1 MAKKL
6 IRLYEQDTTDFSNNG
21 LKILNPTSAKIT
33 RNLIEYTYQLE
44 LTHLLD
50 EKGMMLTEERI
61 LGYNG
66 QYFRISSIRRNL
78 KEVSIIAK
86 HIFFDLNK
94 NFIEDIN
101 IKNKT
106 GSMALAHILGGTSYP
121 HSFSATSDIDTVASS
136 RLVRKNVV
144 SALIGDTD
152 NSFINR
158 WGGEL
163 DIDGF
168 TFKLNEQ
175 IGKDDGYT
183 IQYGKNL
190 TGLDLQ
196 LNMLE
201 VVTRIRPVGFD
212 GIEIDGLYVDSPYID
227 NYALPIIKEIKYEN
241 VKWKGSPNYE
251 EREDDDSYIYD
262 NLAEAQAKLIEL
274 ATNEFVVNEIDLP
287 KTTINIEFIEL
298 SKTEEYKHLKFL
310 QNINIGDTVHIYHK
324 PLDINLKSRCI
335 EYVYDC
341 ILNKYETIT
350 LGSYTKNFF
359 TKTQNTNTTLDS
371 GNLDVKFSGMVND
384 ILQQT
389 QKHLNDTIT
398 SAMGGYVYKTNNA
411 LYIMDTDDISTAQKL
426 WVFNKNGLAFS
437 SNGVNG
443 PYTTGITMDGYIVGS
458 MISANSITGEQ
469 IQANSIKT
477 ANLELSVQKKIQD
490 ATNEETVKALIK
502 ADLDGF
508 ESTLSKEFVTVEN
521 ATTQIQQ
528 ATEVAVKEATQSI
541 IDNAVSESMGAV
553 DGQLNDKLNQY
564 TSGTLL
570 PAINEKAEEVLQ
582 NAEDYVVTQLESY
595 ATKQEL
601 SSSISQTREQIELS
615 VSEKYTT
622 KTESATI
629 ITEAIDGI
637 TVGAINRALGTGENK
652 SFKFNGGANETWL
665 PYKFSNDISDKEAY
679 VSFNYTLTGT
689 AQNGSQIEFA
699 PSYLK
704 KANNQTVYRP
714 KHIFFTSNR
723 LQDVNITDTVSFT
736 TKDFQDI
743 SPSSTSYIR
752 FVGNGFTGTL
762 SISEVQIKPGN
773 SKTSWS
779 PAPEDVNNDIVNA
792 KNEAI
797 ISANNTLI
805 STIANHYTKSETD
818 SKISIAKDEINLG
831 VSTKYETKANV
842 ETKVTSTLNSA
853 KSYSDTKKTEAINA
867 AATDATNKVNSAKNE
882 LNTAI
887 NKKANSV
894 DVYTKTEVYTKAQT
908 DSAIKVA
915 KDEINLGVSSTYETK
930 TNVETKINGVTIGGT
945 NLLLN
950 SHFDYDRN
958 WWKGTGVTRVREGFD
973 GGYCMKTV
981 GAFKETRNFNQV
993 ISITKLEKG
1002 QQYTATVWIKTQN
1015 VVRGTT
1021 NPHLYLYAS
1030 YSLNNKW
1037 VTECALSKAIPNG
1050 TTAWTKYVLTFTIPT
1065 VDFDVMSVEGYAR
1078 DFTGTIWW
1086 DGIKLEKG
1094 NKASDW
1100 SPSPLDISTDITNAK
1115 TDAINT
1121 ASTDATNKANNAK
1134 NEAINSA
1141 NNALTTTIANY
1152 YTKAQTDSQ
1161 IKVAK
1166 DAINLGV
1173 SQTYETKTNVETKI
1187 EAIQV
1192 GGTNLV
1198 KQSKL
1203 LTDVTSLGGWHT
1215 TETGNE
1221 GFKKLEIVTTDTS
1234 WQECSVPLYTE
1245 INTITK
1251 AVTISFEYQETTSE
1265 LLLFSLGAYNGGTR
1279 LAETTNVTVSSGFKV
1294 ISTNN
1299 GWKTVYCTFDP
1310 TSINGRREA
1319 NQYRIQFKKVSGKT
1333 GTINVRKLKLEVGT
1347 KATTWSPAPE
1357 DTISDI
1363 NDAKTTAINTAA
1375 TDATNKA
1382 NNAKNEA
1389 INSANA
1395 TLTSTIA
1402 NYYTKSQT
1410 DSQIKVAKD
1419 AITQSVSS
1427 TYETKTNV
1435 TNKINGV
1442 NSSISSLQTRM
1453 NTAESKI
1460 TDTAI
1465 TNTVKQNFYTKTETD
1480 GKVTTVQNSMN
1491 SSITQLS
1498 NQIATKVDVNGVLST
1513 IQQNP
1518 NSIQI
1523 GFNKISNALTIDSTG
1538 MIAKAQNGNKYFQL
1552 GYNGMTM
1559 YNPANGT
1566 HQWGKV
1572 AAINN
1577 KFTVASNGNSSGLS
1591 LGHHVN
1597 ENYVEDILCDSN
1609 GVVTVQRQMNHGGIY
1624 NNTYGQINIRQS
1636 GQGGWEITGRSD
1648 SQSIK
1653 PGGAN
1658 QGAVGSNTQYI
1669 NQSWIANRYNPSSLE
1684 IKHLSHY
1691 VDDLECLKLVSEVQP
1706 ARYFYK
1712 EYDEDGNDITT
1723 FTTKTS
1729 QLGLIYEDVRE
1740 CSGRDLLTNE
1750 DDKAINSYGMV
1761 SVLWGAVRNLNER
1774 LNKLEYENSLLNDEL
1789 QNYKQKEGND

>member
-78 KEVSIIAK
+78 KEVSVIAK

-101 IKNKT
+101 IKDKT
-106 GSMALAHILGGTSYP
+106 GSMALSHILGGTSYP

-183 IQYGKNL
+183 IRYGKNL

-359 TKTQNTNTTLDS
+359 TKTQNTNNTLDN
-371 GNLDVKFSGMVND
+371 GELDVKFSGMVND

-398 SAMGGYVYKTNNA
+398 QAMGGYVYKTNNA
-411 LYIMDTDDISTAQKL
+411 LYIMDTDDISTAQKI
-426 WVFNKNGLAFS
+426 WTWNKNGLAFS
-437 SNGVNG
+437 STGVDG

-458 MISANSITGEQ
+458 MISANSIVGEQ
-469 IQANSIKT
+469 IQANSIKA
-477 ANLELSVQKKIQD
+477 ANLEVDVQKKITS
-490 ATNEETVKALIK
+490 ATDEETVKTLIK

-508 ESTLSKEFVTVEN
+508 QVN
-521 ATTQIQQ
+521 
-528 ATEVAVKEATQSI
+528 
-541 IDNAVSESMGAV
+541 VS
-553 DGQLNDKLNQY
+553 
-564 TSGTLL
+564 
-570 PAINEKAEEVLQ
+570 
-582 NAEDYVVTQLESY
+582 
-595 ATKQEL
+595 
-601 SSSISQTREQIELS
+601 
-615 VSEKYTT
+615 
-622 KTESATI
+622 
-629 ITEAIDGI
+629 
-637 TVGAINRALGTGENK
+637 
-652 SFKFNGGANETWL
+652 
-665 PYKFSNDISDKEAY
+665 
-679 VSFNYTLTGT
+679 
-689 AQNGSQIEFA
+689 
-699 PSYLK
+699 
-704 KANNQTVYRP
+704 
-714 KHIFFTSNR
+714 
-723 LQDVNITDTVSFT
+723 
-736 TKDFQDI
+736 
-743 SPSSTSYIR
+743 
-752 FVGNGFTGTL
+752 
-762 SISEVQIKPGN
+762 
-773 SKTSWS
+773 
-779 PAPEDVNNDIVNA
+779 
-792 KNEAI
+792 
-797 ISANNTLI
+797 NT
-805 STIANHYTKSETD
+805 
-818 SKISIAKDEINLG
+818 
-831 VSTKYETKANV
+831 YETKADSMSKIEGVNG
-842 ETKVTSTLNSA
+842 SISA
-853 KSYSDTKKTEAINA
+853 L
-867 AATDATNKVNSAKNE
+867 V
-882 LNTAI
+882 
-887 NKKANSV
+887 
-894 DVYTKTEVYTKAQT
+894 
-908 DSAIKVA
+908 
-915 KDEINLGVSSTYETK
+915 GRVSST
-930 TNVETKINGVTIGGT
+930 
-945 NLLLN
+945 
-950 SHFDYDRN
+950 
-958 WWKGTGVTRVREGFD
+958 
-973 GGYCMKTV
+973 
-981 GAFKETRNFNQV
+981 
-993 ISITKLEKG
+993 
-1002 QQYTATVWIKTQN
+1002 
-1015 VVRGTT
+1015 
-1021 NPHLYLYAS
+1021 
-1030 YSLNNKW
+1030 
-1037 VTECALSKAIPNG
+1037 
-1050 TTAWTKYVLTFTIPT
+1050 
-1065 VDFDVMSVEGYAR
+1065 
-1078 DFTGTIWW
+1078 
-1086 DGIKLEKG
+1086 
-1094 NKASDW
+1094 
-1100 SPSPLDISTDITNAK
+1100 
-1115 TDAINT
+1115 
-1121 ASTDATNKANNAK
+1121 
-1134 NEAINSA
+1134 
-1141 NNALTTTIANY
+1141 
-1152 YTKAQTDSQ
+1152 
-1161 IKVAK
+1161 
-1166 DAINLGV
+1166 
-1173 SQTYETKTNVETKI
+1173 
-1187 EAIQV
+1187 
-1192 GGTNLV
+1192 
-1198 KQSKL
+1198 
-1203 LTDVTSLGGWHT
+1203 
-1215 TETGNE
+1215 
-1221 GFKKLEIVTTDTS
+1221 
-1234 WQECSVPLYTE
+1234 
-1245 INTITK
+1245 
-1251 AVTISFEYQETTSE
+1251 
-1265 LLLFSLGAYNGGTR
+1265 
-1279 LAETTNVTVSSGFKV
+1279 
-1294 ISTNN
+1294 
-1299 GWKTVYCTFDP
+1299 
-1310 TSINGRREA
+1310 
-1319 NQYRIQFKKVSGKT
+1319 
-1333 GTINVRKLKLEVGT
+1333 
-1347 KATTWSPAPE
+1347 
-1357 DTISDI
+1357 
-1363 NDAKTTAINTAA
+1363 
-1375 TDATNKA
+1375 
-1382 NNAKNEA
+1382 
-1389 INSANA
+1389 
-1395 TLTSTIA
+1395 
-1402 NYYTKSQT
+1402 
-1410 DSQIKVAKD
+1410 
-1419 AITQSVSS
+1419 
-1427 TYETKTNV
+1427 
-1435 TNKINGV
+1435 
-1442 NSSISSLQTRM
+1442 
-1453 NTAESKI
+1453 ESKI
-1460 TDTAI
+1460 TDEAI

-1480 GKVTTVQNSMN
+1480 GKVTIVQNSMN

-1498 NQIATKVDVNGVLST
+1498 NQIATKVDVNGVKST
-1513 IQQNP
+1513 IEQNP
-1518 NSIQI
+1518 SSVQI
-1523 GFNKISNALTIDSTG
+1523 GFNKISDALTVSADG
-1538 MIAKAQNGNKYFQL
+1538 LVAKTQSGNKYFQL

-1609 GVVTVQRQMNHGGIY
+1609 GVVSVQRQINHNGVFY
-1624 NNTYGQINIRQS
+1624 NNYGQMFVRQS
-1636 GQGGWEITGRSD
+1636 DQGGWEITGRSD

-1653 PGGAN
+1653 PSGAN
-1658 QGAVGSNTQYI
+1658 QGAIGSNTQYI

-1774 LNKLEYENSLLNDEL
+1774 LNKLEYENALLNDEL

>member
-1 MAKKL
+1 
-6 IRLYEQDTTDFSNNG
+6 
-21 LKILNPTSAKIT
+21 
-33 RNLIEYTYQLE
+33 
-44 LTHLLD
+44 
-50 EKGMMLTEERI
+50 
-61 LGYNG
+61 
-66 QYFRISSIRRNL
+66 
-78 KEVSIIAK
+78 
-86 HIFFDLNK
+86 
-94 NFIEDIN
+94 
-101 IKNKT
+101 
-106 GSMALAHILGGTSYP
+106 
-121 HSFSATSDIDTVASS
+121 
-136 RLVRKNVV
+136 
-144 SALIGDTD
+144 
-152 NSFINR
+152 
-158 WGGEL
+158 
-163 DIDGF
+163 
-168 TFKLNEQ
+168 
-175 IGKDDGYT
+175 
-183 IQYGKNL
+183 
-190 TGLDLQ
+190 
-196 LNMLE
+196 
-201 VVTRIRPVGFD
+201 
-212 GIEIDGLYVDSPYID
+212 
-227 NYALPIIKEIKYEN
+227 
-241 VKWKGSPNYE
+241 
-251 EREDDDSYIYD
+251 
-262 NLAEAQAKLIEL
+262 
-274 ATNEFVVNEIDLP
+274 
-287 KTTINIEFIEL
+287 
-298 SKTEEYKHLKFL
+298 
-310 QNINIGDTVHIYHK
+310 
-324 PLDINLKSRCI
+324 
-335 EYVYDC
+335 
-341 ILNKYETIT
+341 
-350 LGSYTKNFF
+350 
-359 TKTQNTNTTLDS
+359 
-371 GNLDVKFSGMVND
+371 
-384 ILQQT
+384 
-389 QKHLNDTIT
+389 
-398 SAMGGYVYKTNNA
+398 
-411 LYIMDTDDISTAQKL
+411 
-426 WVFNKNGLAFS
+426 
-437 SNGVNG
+437 
-443 PYTTGITMDGYIVGS
+443 MDGHIVGS

-477 ANLELSVQKKIQD
+477 ANLELSAQQKIQN
-490 ATNEETVKALIK
+490 ATDEETVKALIK

-508 ESTLSKEFVTVEN
+508 ESTLSKEFITVEN

-541 IDNAVSESMGAV
+541 IDNAVTESMGAV
-553 DGQLNDKLNQY
+553 NGQLNDKLNQY
-564 TSGTLL
+564 TGNTLL
-570 PAINEKAEEVLQ
+570 PAIAEKAEEVLQ
-582 NAEDYVVTQLESY
+582 NAEDYVVTKLESY

-762 SISEVQIKPGN
+762 SISEVQIKQGN

-779 PAPEDVNNDIVNA
+779 PAPEDTITDITNA
-792 KNEAI
+792 KNDAI
-797 ISANNTLI
+797 GSANNTLI
-805 STIANHYTKSETD
+805 ATIANYYTKSETD
-818 SKISIAKDEINLG
+818 SAISVAKDEINLG
-831 VSTKYETKANV
+831 VSGVYETKANV
-842 ETKVTSTLNSA
+842 ETKVSSTLNSA
-853 KSYSDTKKTEAINA
+853 KSYADTKKTEAINT
-867 AATDATNKVNSAKNE
+867 AATDATSKVNSAKNE

-887 NKKANSV
+887 SEKANTT
-894 DVYTKTEVYTKAQT
+894 DVYSKTEVYTKSET
-908 DSAIKVA
+908 DSRISVA
-915 KDEINLGVSSTYETK
+915 KDEINLGVSNTYETK
-930 TNVETKINGVTIGGT
+930 TNVETKVSST
-945 NLLLN
+945 LN
-950 SHFDYDRN
+950 SAKSYADT
-958 WWKGTGVTRVREGFD
+958 K
-973 GGYCMKTV
+973 KT
-981 GAFKETRNFNQV
+981 
-993 ISITKLEKG
+993 
-1002 QQYTATVWIKTQN
+1002 
-1015 VVRGTT
+1015 
-1021 NPHLYLYAS
+1021 
-1030 YSLNNKW
+1030 
-1037 VTECALSKAIPNG
+1037 
-1050 TTAWTKYVLTFTIPT
+1050 
-1065 VDFDVMSVEGYAR
+1065 
-1078 DFTGTIWW
+1078 
-1086 DGIKLEKG
+1086 
-1094 NKASDW
+1094 
-1100 SPSPLDISTDITNAK
+1100 
-1115 TDAINT
+1115 
-1121 ASTDATNKANNAK
+1121 
-1134 NEAINSA
+1134 EAINSA
-1141 NNALTTTIANY
+1141 NSTLSTTIQNY
-1152 YTKAQTDSQ
+1152 YTKTETNSQ
-1161 IKVAK
+1161 IN
-1166 DAINLGV
+1166 I
-1173 SQTYETKTNVETKI
+1173 
-1187 EAIQV
+1187 
-1192 GGTNLV
+1192 
-1198 KQSKL
+1198 
-1203 LTDVTSLGGWHT
+1203 
-1215 TETGNE
+1215 
-1221 GFKKLEIVTTDTS
+1221 
-1234 WQECSVPLYTE
+1234 
-1245 INTITK
+1245 
-1251 AVTISFEYQETTSE
+1251 
-1265 LLLFSLGAYNGGTR
+1265 
-1279 LAETTNVTVSSGFKV
+1279 
-1294 ISTNN
+1294 
-1299 GWKTVYCTFDP
+1299 
-1310 TSINGRREA
+1310 
-1319 NQYRIQFKKVSGKT
+1319 
-1333 GTINVRKLKLEVGT
+1333 
-1347 KATTWSPAPE
+1347 
-1357 DTISDI
+1357 
-1363 NDAKTTAINTAA
+1363 
-1375 TDATNKA
+1375 
-1382 NNAKNEA
+1382 AKN
-1389 INSANA
+1389 
-1395 TLTSTIA
+1395 
-1402 NYYTKSQT
+1402 
-1410 DSQIKVAKD
+1410 

-1427 TYETKTNV
+1427 TYATKSDVNSS
-1435 TNKINGV
+1435 INGV

-1552 GYNGMTM
+1552 GYDGMTM

-1597 ENYVEDILCDSN
+1597 ETYVEDILCNSN

-1624 NNTYGQINIRQS
+1624 NNTYGQISIRQS

-1750 DDKAINSYGMV
+1750 EDKAINSYGMV

-1774 LNKLEYENSLLNDEL
+1774 LNKLEYENALLNDEL

>member
-21 LKILNPTSAKIT
+21 LKILSPTSAKIT

-78 KEVSIIAK
+78 KEVSVIAK

-101 IKNKT
+101 IKDKT
-106 GSMALAHILGGTSYP
+106 GSMALSHILGGTSYP

-359 TKTQNTNTTLDS
+359 TKTQNTNNTLD
-371 GNLDVKFSGMVND
+371 NV
-384 ILQQT
+384 
-389 QKHLNDTIT
+389 
-398 SAMGGYVYKTNNA
+398 
-411 LYIMDTDDISTAQKL
+411 
-426 WVFNKNGLAFS
+426 
-437 SNGVNG
+437 SN
-443 PYTTGITMDGYIVGS
+443 I
-458 MISANSITGEQ
+458 
-469 IQANSIKT
+469 
-477 ANLELSVQKKIQD
+477 
-490 ATNEETVKALIK
+490 
-502 ADLDGF
+502 
-508 ESTLSKEFVTVEN
+508 
-521 ATTQIQQ
+521 
-528 ATEVAVKEATQSI
+528 
-541 IDNAVSESMGAV
+541 
-553 DGQLNDKLNQY
+553 
-564 TSGTLL
+564 
-570 PAINEKAEEVLQ
+570 
-582 NAEDYVVTQLESY
+582 
-595 ATKQEL
+595 
-601 SSSISQTREQIELS
+601 
-615 VSEKYTT
+615 
-622 KTESATI
+622 
-629 ITEAIDGI
+629 
-637 TVGAINRALGTGENK
+637 
-652 SFKFNGGANETWL
+652 
-665 PYKFSNDISDKEAY
+665 
-679 VSFNYTLTGT
+679 
-689 AQNGSQIEFA
+689 
-699 PSYLK
+699 
-704 KANNQTVYRP
+704 
-714 KHIFFTSNR
+714 
-723 LQDVNITDTVSFT
+723 
-736 TKDFQDI
+736 
-743 SPSSTSYIR
+743 
-752 FVGNGFTGTL
+752 
-762 SISEVQIKPGN
+762 
-773 SKTSWS
+773 
-779 PAPEDVNNDIVNA
+779 
-792 KNEAI
+792 
-797 ISANNTLI
+797 
-805 STIANHYTKSETD
+805 
-818 SKISIAKDEINLG
+818 
-831 VSTKYETKANV
+831 YETKADSMSKIEGVNG
-842 ETKVTSTLNSA
+842 SISA
-853 KSYSDTKKTEAINA
+853 L
-867 AATDATNKVNSAKNE
+867 V
-882 LNTAI
+882 
-887 NKKANSV
+887 
-894 DVYTKTEVYTKAQT
+894 
-908 DSAIKVA
+908 
-915 KDEINLGVSSTYETK
+915 GRVSST
-930 TNVETKINGVTIGGT
+930 
-945 NLLLN
+945 
-950 SHFDYDRN
+950 
-958 WWKGTGVTRVREGFD
+958 
-973 GGYCMKTV
+973 
-981 GAFKETRNFNQV
+981 
-993 ISITKLEKG
+993 
-1002 QQYTATVWIKTQN
+1002 
-1015 VVRGTT
+1015 
-1021 NPHLYLYAS
+1021 
-1030 YSLNNKW
+1030 
-1037 VTECALSKAIPNG
+1037 
-1050 TTAWTKYVLTFTIPT
+1050 
-1065 VDFDVMSVEGYAR
+1065 
-1078 DFTGTIWW
+1078 
-1086 DGIKLEKG
+1086 
-1094 NKASDW
+1094 
-1100 SPSPLDISTDITNAK
+1100 
-1115 TDAINT
+1115 
-1121 ASTDATNKANNAK
+1121 
-1134 NEAINSA
+1134 
-1141 NNALTTTIANY
+1141 
-1152 YTKAQTDSQ
+1152 
-1161 IKVAK
+1161 
-1166 DAINLGV
+1166 
-1173 SQTYETKTNVETKI
+1173 
-1187 EAIQV
+1187 
-1192 GGTNLV
+1192 
-1198 KQSKL
+1198 
-1203 LTDVTSLGGWHT
+1203 
-1215 TETGNE
+1215 
-1221 GFKKLEIVTTDTS
+1221 
-1234 WQECSVPLYTE
+1234 
-1245 INTITK
+1245 
-1251 AVTISFEYQETTSE
+1251 
-1265 LLLFSLGAYNGGTR
+1265 
-1279 LAETTNVTVSSGFKV
+1279 
-1294 ISTNN
+1294 
-1299 GWKTVYCTFDP
+1299 
-1310 TSINGRREA
+1310 
-1319 NQYRIQFKKVSGKT
+1319 
-1333 GTINVRKLKLEVGT
+1333 
-1347 KATTWSPAPE
+1347 
-1357 DTISDI
+1357 
-1363 NDAKTTAINTAA
+1363 
-1375 TDATNKA
+1375 
-1382 NNAKNEA
+1382 
-1389 INSANA
+1389 
-1395 TLTSTIA
+1395 
-1402 NYYTKSQT
+1402 
-1410 DSQIKVAKD
+1410 
-1419 AITQSVSS
+1419 
-1427 TYETKTNV
+1427 
-1435 TNKINGV
+1435 
-1442 NSSISSLQTRM
+1442 
-1453 NTAESKI
+1453 ESKI
-1460 TDTAI
+1460 TDEAI

-1480 GKVTTVQNSMN
+1480 GKVTIVQNSMN

-1498 NQIATKVDVNGVLST
+1498 NQIATKVDVNGVKST
-1513 IQQNP
+1513 IEQNP
-1518 NSIQI
+1518 SSVQI
-1523 GFNKISNALTIDSTG
+1523 GFNKISDALTVSADGLVTKTQS
-1538 MIAKAQNGNKYFQL
+1538 GNKYFQL

-1609 GVVTVQRQMNHGGIY
+1609 GVVSVQRQMNHGGIY
-1624 NNTYGQINIRQS
+1624 NNTYGQISIRQS
-1636 GQGGWEITGRSD
+1636 GQSGWEITGRSD

-1658 QGAVGSNTQYI
+1658 QGAIGSNTQYI

-1750 DDKAINSYGMV
+1750 EDKAINSYGMV

-1774 LNKLEYENSLLNDEL
+1774 LNKLEYENALLNDEL

>member
-21 LKILNPTSAKIT
+21 LKILSPMSAKIT

-78 KEVSIIAK
+78 KEVSVIAK

-106 GSMALAHILGGTSYP
+106 GSMALSHILGGTSYP

-359 TKTQNTNTTLDS
+359 TKTQNTNNTLD
-371 GNLDVKFSGMVND
+371 NV
-384 ILQQT
+384 
-389 QKHLNDTIT
+389 
-398 SAMGGYVYKTNNA
+398 
-411 LYIMDTDDISTAQKL
+411 
-426 WVFNKNGLAFS
+426 
-437 SNGVNG
+437 SN
-443 PYTTGITMDGYIVGS
+443 I
-458 MISANSITGEQ
+458 
-469 IQANSIKT
+469 
-477 ANLELSVQKKIQD
+477 
-490 ATNEETVKALIK
+490 
-502 ADLDGF
+502 
-508 ESTLSKEFVTVEN
+508 
-521 ATTQIQQ
+521 
-528 ATEVAVKEATQSI
+528 
-541 IDNAVSESMGAV
+541 
-553 DGQLNDKLNQY
+553 
-564 TSGTLL
+564 
-570 PAINEKAEEVLQ
+570 
-582 NAEDYVVTQLESY
+582 
-595 ATKQEL
+595 
-601 SSSISQTREQIELS
+601 
-615 VSEKYTT
+615 
-622 KTESATI
+622 
-629 ITEAIDGI
+629 
-637 TVGAINRALGTGENK
+637 
-652 SFKFNGGANETWL
+652 
-665 PYKFSNDISDKEAY
+665 
-679 VSFNYTLTGT
+679 
-689 AQNGSQIEFA
+689 
-699 PSYLK
+699 
-704 KANNQTVYRP
+704 
-714 KHIFFTSNR
+714 
-723 LQDVNITDTVSFT
+723 
-736 TKDFQDI
+736 
-743 SPSSTSYIR
+743 
-752 FVGNGFTGTL
+752 
-762 SISEVQIKPGN
+762 
-773 SKTSWS
+773 
-779 PAPEDVNNDIVNA
+779 
-792 KNEAI
+792 
-797 ISANNTLI
+797 
-805 STIANHYTKSETD
+805 
-818 SKISIAKDEINLG
+818 
-831 VSTKYETKANV
+831 YETKADSMSKIEGVNG
-842 ETKVTSTLNSA
+842 SISA
-853 KSYSDTKKTEAINA
+853 L
-867 AATDATNKVNSAKNE
+867 V
-882 LNTAI
+882 
-887 NKKANSV
+887 
-894 DVYTKTEVYTKAQT
+894 
-908 DSAIKVA
+908 
-915 KDEINLGVSSTYETK
+915 GRVSST
-930 TNVETKINGVTIGGT
+930 
-945 NLLLN
+945 
-950 SHFDYDRN
+950 
-958 WWKGTGVTRVREGFD
+958 
-973 GGYCMKTV
+973 
-981 GAFKETRNFNQV
+981 
-993 ISITKLEKG
+993 
-1002 QQYTATVWIKTQN
+1002 
-1015 VVRGTT
+1015 
-1021 NPHLYLYAS
+1021 
-1030 YSLNNKW
+1030 
-1037 VTECALSKAIPNG
+1037 
-1050 TTAWTKYVLTFTIPT
+1050 
-1065 VDFDVMSVEGYAR
+1065 
-1078 DFTGTIWW
+1078 
-1086 DGIKLEKG
+1086 
-1094 NKASDW
+1094 
-1100 SPSPLDISTDITNAK
+1100 
-1115 TDAINT
+1115 
-1121 ASTDATNKANNAK
+1121 
-1134 NEAINSA
+1134 
-1141 NNALTTTIANY
+1141 
-1152 YTKAQTDSQ
+1152 
-1161 IKVAK
+1161 
-1166 DAINLGV
+1166 
-1173 SQTYETKTNVETKI
+1173 
-1187 EAIQV
+1187 
-1192 GGTNLV
+1192 
-1198 KQSKL
+1198 
-1203 LTDVTSLGGWHT
+1203 
-1215 TETGNE
+1215 
-1221 GFKKLEIVTTDTS
+1221 
-1234 WQECSVPLYTE
+1234 
-1245 INTITK
+1245 
-1251 AVTISFEYQETTSE
+1251 
-1265 LLLFSLGAYNGGTR
+1265 
-1279 LAETTNVTVSSGFKV
+1279 
-1294 ISTNN
+1294 
-1299 GWKTVYCTFDP
+1299 
-1310 TSINGRREA
+1310 
-1319 NQYRIQFKKVSGKT
+1319 
-1333 GTINVRKLKLEVGT
+1333 
-1347 KATTWSPAPE
+1347 
-1357 DTISDI
+1357 
-1363 NDAKTTAINTAA
+1363 
-1375 TDATNKA
+1375 
-1382 NNAKNEA
+1382 
-1389 INSANA
+1389 
-1395 TLTSTIA
+1395 
-1402 NYYTKSQT
+1402 
-1410 DSQIKVAKD
+1410 
-1419 AITQSVSS
+1419 
-1427 TYETKTNV
+1427 
-1435 TNKINGV
+1435 
-1442 NSSISSLQTRM
+1442 
-1453 NTAESKI
+1453 ESKI
-1460 TDTAI
+1460 TDEAI

-1480 GKVTTVQNSMN
+1480 GKVTIVQNSMN

-1498 NQIATKVDVNGVLST
+1498 NQIATKVDVNGVKST
-1513 IQQNP
+1513 IEQNP
-1518 NSIQI
+1518 SSVQI
-1523 GFNKISNALTIDSTG
+1523 GFNKISDALTVSADG
-1538 MIAKAQNGNKYFQL
+1538 LVAKTQSGNKYFQL

-1609 GVVTVQRQMNHGGIY
+1609 GVVSVQRQMNHGGIY
-1624 NNTYGQINIRQS
+1624 NNTCGQISIHQS

-1648 SQSIK
+1648 SQSIN

-1684 IKHLSHY
+1684 ITHLSHY

-1750 DDKAINSYGMV
+1750 EDKAINSYGMV

-1774 LNKLEYENSLLNDEL
+1774 LNKLEYENALLNDEL

>member
-78 KEVSIIAK
+78 KEVSVIAK

-106 GSMALAHILGGTSYP
+106 GSMALSHILGGTSYP

-274 ATNEFVVNEIDLP
+274 ATNEFVVNEIDSP

-359 TKTQNTNTTLDS
+359 TKTQNTNNTLD
-371 GNLDVKFSGMVND
+371 NV
-384 ILQQT
+384 
-389 QKHLNDTIT
+389 
-398 SAMGGYVYKTNNA
+398 
-411 LYIMDTDDISTAQKL
+411 
-426 WVFNKNGLAFS
+426 
-437 SNGVNG
+437 SN
-443 PYTTGITMDGYIVGS
+443 I
-458 MISANSITGEQ
+458 
-469 IQANSIKT
+469 
-477 ANLELSVQKKIQD
+477 
-490 ATNEETVKALIK
+490 
-502 ADLDGF
+502 
-508 ESTLSKEFVTVEN
+508 
-521 ATTQIQQ
+521 
-528 ATEVAVKEATQSI
+528 
-541 IDNAVSESMGAV
+541 
-553 DGQLNDKLNQY
+553 
-564 TSGTLL
+564 
-570 PAINEKAEEVLQ
+570 
-582 NAEDYVVTQLESY
+582 
-595 ATKQEL
+595 
-601 SSSISQTREQIELS
+601 
-615 VSEKYTT
+615 
-622 KTESATI
+622 
-629 ITEAIDGI
+629 
-637 TVGAINRALGTGENK
+637 
-652 SFKFNGGANETWL
+652 
-665 PYKFSNDISDKEAY
+665 
-679 VSFNYTLTGT
+679 
-689 AQNGSQIEFA
+689 
-699 PSYLK
+699 
-704 KANNQTVYRP
+704 
-714 KHIFFTSNR
+714 
-723 LQDVNITDTVSFT
+723 
-736 TKDFQDI
+736 
-743 SPSSTSYIR
+743 
-752 FVGNGFTGTL
+752 
-762 SISEVQIKPGN
+762 
-773 SKTSWS
+773 
-779 PAPEDVNNDIVNA
+779 
-792 KNEAI
+792 
-797 ISANNTLI
+797 
-805 STIANHYTKSETD
+805 
-818 SKISIAKDEINLG
+818 
-831 VSTKYETKANV
+831 YETKADSMSKIEGVNG
-842 ETKVTSTLNSA
+842 SISA
-853 KSYSDTKKTEAINA
+853 L
-867 AATDATNKVNSAKNE
+867 V
-882 LNTAI
+882 
-887 NKKANSV
+887 
-894 DVYTKTEVYTKAQT
+894 
-908 DSAIKVA
+908 
-915 KDEINLGVSSTYETK
+915 GRVSS
-930 TNVETKINGVTIGGT
+930 
-945 NLLLN
+945 
-950 SHFDYDRN
+950 
-958 WWKGTGVTRVREGFD
+958 
-973 GGYCMKTV
+973 
-981 GAFKETRNFNQV
+981 
-993 ISITKLEKG
+993 
-1002 QQYTATVWIKTQN
+1002 
-1015 VVRGTT
+1015 
-1021 NPHLYLYAS
+1021 
-1030 YSLNNKW
+1030 
-1037 VTECALSKAIPNG
+1037 
-1050 TTAWTKYVLTFTIPT
+1050 
-1065 VDFDVMSVEGYAR
+1065 
-1078 DFTGTIWW
+1078 
-1086 DGIKLEKG
+1086 
-1094 NKASDW
+1094 
-1100 SPSPLDISTDITNAK
+1100 
-1115 TDAINT
+1115 
-1121 ASTDATNKANNAK
+1121 
-1134 NEAINSA
+1134 
-1141 NNALTTTIANY
+1141 
-1152 YTKAQTDSQ
+1152 
-1161 IKVAK
+1161 
-1166 DAINLGV
+1166 
-1173 SQTYETKTNVETKI
+1173 
-1187 EAIQV
+1187 
-1192 GGTNLV
+1192 
-1198 KQSKL
+1198 
-1203 LTDVTSLGGWHT
+1203 
-1215 TETGNE
+1215 
-1221 GFKKLEIVTTDTS
+1221 
-1234 WQECSVPLYTE
+1234 
-1245 INTITK
+1245 
-1251 AVTISFEYQETTSE
+1251 
-1265 LLLFSLGAYNGGTR
+1265 
-1279 LAETTNVTVSSGFKV
+1279 
-1294 ISTNN
+1294 
-1299 GWKTVYCTFDP
+1299 
-1310 TSINGRREA
+1310 
-1319 NQYRIQFKKVSGKT
+1319 
-1333 GTINVRKLKLEVGT
+1333 
-1347 KATTWSPAPE
+1347 
-1357 DTISDI
+1357 
-1363 NDAKTTAINTAA
+1363 
-1375 TDATNKA
+1375 
-1382 NNAKNEA
+1382 
-1389 INSANA
+1389 
-1395 TLTSTIA
+1395 
-1402 NYYTKSQT
+1402 
-1410 DSQIKVAKD
+1410 
-1419 AITQSVSS
+1419 
-1427 TYETKTNV
+1427 
-1435 TNKINGV
+1435 
-1442 NSSISSLQTRM
+1442 
-1453 NTAESKI
+1453 AESKI
-1460 TDTAI
+1460 TDEAI

-1480 GKVTTVQNSMN
+1480 GKVTIVQNSMN

-1498 NQIATKVDVNGVLST
+1498 NQIATKVDVNGVKST
-1513 IQQNP
+1513 IEQNP
-1518 NSIQI
+1518 SSVQI
-1523 GFNKISNALTIDSTG
+1523 GFNKISDALTVSADGLVTKTQS
-1538 MIAKAQNGNKYFQL
+1538 GNKYFQL

-1609 GVVTVQRQMNHGGIY
+1609 GVVSVQRQMNHGGIY
-1624 NNTYGQINIRQS
+1624 NNTYGQISIHQS

-1658 QGAVGSNTQYI
+1658 QGGIGSNTQYI

-1774 LNKLEYENSLLNDEL
+1774 LNKLEYENALLNDEL

>member
-78 KEVSIIAK
+78 KEVSVIAK

-183 IQYGKNL
+183 IRYGKNL

-241 VKWKGSPNYE
+241 VKWTGSPNYE

-274 ATNEFVVNEIDLP
+274 ATNEFIVNEIDLP

-359 TKTQNTNTTLDS
+359 TKTQNTNNTLD
-371 GNLDVKFSGMVND
+371 NV
-384 ILQQT
+384 
-389 QKHLNDTIT
+389 
-398 SAMGGYVYKTNNA
+398 
-411 LYIMDTDDISTAQKL
+411 
-426 WVFNKNGLAFS
+426 
-437 SNGVNG
+437 SN
-443 PYTTGITMDGYIVGS
+443 I
-458 MISANSITGEQ
+458 
-469 IQANSIKT
+469 
-477 ANLELSVQKKIQD
+477 
-490 ATNEETVKALIK
+490 
-502 ADLDGF
+502 
-508 ESTLSKEFVTVEN
+508 
-521 ATTQIQQ
+521 
-528 ATEVAVKEATQSI
+528 
-541 IDNAVSESMGAV
+541 
-553 DGQLNDKLNQY
+553 
-564 TSGTLL
+564 
-570 PAINEKAEEVLQ
+570 
-582 NAEDYVVTQLESY
+582 
-595 ATKQEL
+595 
-601 SSSISQTREQIELS
+601 
-615 VSEKYTT
+615 
-622 KTESATI
+622 
-629 ITEAIDGI
+629 
-637 TVGAINRALGTGENK
+637 
-652 SFKFNGGANETWL
+652 
-665 PYKFSNDISDKEAY
+665 
-679 VSFNYTLTGT
+679 
-689 AQNGSQIEFA
+689 
-699 PSYLK
+699 
-704 KANNQTVYRP
+704 
-714 KHIFFTSNR
+714 
-723 LQDVNITDTVSFT
+723 
-736 TKDFQDI
+736 
-743 SPSSTSYIR
+743 
-752 FVGNGFTGTL
+752 
-762 SISEVQIKPGN
+762 
-773 SKTSWS
+773 
-779 PAPEDVNNDIVNA
+779 
-792 KNEAI
+792 
-797 ISANNTLI
+797 
-805 STIANHYTKSETD
+805 
-818 SKISIAKDEINLG
+818 
-831 VSTKYETKANV
+831 YETKADSMSKIESVNG
-842 ETKVTSTLNSA
+842 SISA
-853 KSYSDTKKTEAINA
+853 L
-867 AATDATNKVNSAKNE
+867 V
-882 LNTAI
+882 
-887 NKKANSV
+887 
-894 DVYTKTEVYTKAQT
+894 
-908 DSAIKVA
+908 
-915 KDEINLGVSSTYETK
+915 GRVSST
-930 TNVETKINGVTIGGT
+930 
-945 NLLLN
+945 
-950 SHFDYDRN
+950 
-958 WWKGTGVTRVREGFD
+958 
-973 GGYCMKTV
+973 
-981 GAFKETRNFNQV
+981 
-993 ISITKLEKG
+993 
-1002 QQYTATVWIKTQN
+1002 
-1015 VVRGTT
+1015 
-1021 NPHLYLYAS
+1021 
-1030 YSLNNKW
+1030 
-1037 VTECALSKAIPNG
+1037 
-1050 TTAWTKYVLTFTIPT
+1050 
-1065 VDFDVMSVEGYAR
+1065 
-1078 DFTGTIWW
+1078 
-1086 DGIKLEKG
+1086 
-1094 NKASDW
+1094 
-1100 SPSPLDISTDITNAK
+1100 
-1115 TDAINT
+1115 
-1121 ASTDATNKANNAK
+1121 
-1134 NEAINSA
+1134 
-1141 NNALTTTIANY
+1141 
-1152 YTKAQTDSQ
+1152 
-1161 IKVAK
+1161 
-1166 DAINLGV
+1166 
-1173 SQTYETKTNVETKI
+1173 
-1187 EAIQV
+1187 
-1192 GGTNLV
+1192 
-1198 KQSKL
+1198 
-1203 LTDVTSLGGWHT
+1203 
-1215 TETGNE
+1215 
-1221 GFKKLEIVTTDTS
+1221 
-1234 WQECSVPLYTE
+1234 
-1245 INTITK
+1245 
-1251 AVTISFEYQETTSE
+1251 
-1265 LLLFSLGAYNGGTR
+1265 
-1279 LAETTNVTVSSGFKV
+1279 
-1294 ISTNN
+1294 
-1299 GWKTVYCTFDP
+1299 
-1310 TSINGRREA
+1310 
-1319 NQYRIQFKKVSGKT
+1319 
-1333 GTINVRKLKLEVGT
+1333 
-1347 KATTWSPAPE
+1347 
-1357 DTISDI
+1357 
-1363 NDAKTTAINTAA
+1363 
-1375 TDATNKA
+1375 
-1382 NNAKNEA
+1382 
-1389 INSANA
+1389 
-1395 TLTSTIA
+1395 
-1402 NYYTKSQT
+1402 
-1410 DSQIKVAKD
+1410 
-1419 AITQSVSS
+1419 
-1427 TYETKTNV
+1427 
-1435 TNKINGV
+1435 
-1442 NSSISSLQTRM
+1442 
-1453 NTAESKI
+1453 ESKI
-1460 TDTAI
+1460 TDEAI

-1480 GKVTTVQNSMN
+1480 GKVTIVQNSMN

-1498 NQIATKVDVNGVLST
+1498 NQIATKVDVNGVKST
-1513 IQQNP
+1513 IEQNP
-1518 NSIQI
+1518 SSVQI
-1523 GFNKISNALTIDSTG
+1523 GFNKISDALTVSADG
-1538 MIAKAQNGNKYFQL
+1538 LVAKTQSGNKYFQL

-1609 GVVTVQRQMNHGGIY
+1609 GVISVQRQMNHGGIY
-1624 NNTYGQINIRQS
+1624 NNTYGQISIHQS

-1658 QGAVGSNTQYI
+1658 QGGIGSNTQYI

-1750 DDKAINSYGMV
+1750 EDKAINSYGMV

-1774 LNKLEYENSLLNDEL
+1774 LNKLEYENALLNDEL

>member
-94 NFIEDIN
+94 NFIEDIS

-106 GSMALAHILGGTSYP
+106 GSMALSHILGETSYP

-359 TKTQNTNTTLDS
+359 TKTQNTNNTLD
-371 GNLDVKFSGMVND
+371 NV
-384 ILQQT
+384 
-389 QKHLNDTIT
+389 
-398 SAMGGYVYKTNNA
+398 
-411 LYIMDTDDISTAQKL
+411 
-426 WVFNKNGLAFS
+426 
-437 SNGVNG
+437 SN
-443 PYTTGITMDGYIVGS
+443 I
-458 MISANSITGEQ
+458 
-469 IQANSIKT
+469 
-477 ANLELSVQKKIQD
+477 
-490 ATNEETVKALIK
+490 
-502 ADLDGF
+502 
-508 ESTLSKEFVTVEN
+508 
-521 ATTQIQQ
+521 
-528 ATEVAVKEATQSI
+528 
-541 IDNAVSESMGAV
+541 
-553 DGQLNDKLNQY
+553 
-564 TSGTLL
+564 
-570 PAINEKAEEVLQ
+570 
-582 NAEDYVVTQLESY
+582 
-595 ATKQEL
+595 
-601 SSSISQTREQIELS
+601 
-615 VSEKYTT
+615 
-622 KTESATI
+622 
-629 ITEAIDGI
+629 
-637 TVGAINRALGTGENK
+637 
-652 SFKFNGGANETWL
+652 
-665 PYKFSNDISDKEAY
+665 
-679 VSFNYTLTGT
+679 
-689 AQNGSQIEFA
+689 
-699 PSYLK
+699 
-704 KANNQTVYRP
+704 
-714 KHIFFTSNR
+714 
-723 LQDVNITDTVSFT
+723 
-736 TKDFQDI
+736 
-743 SPSSTSYIR
+743 
-752 FVGNGFTGTL
+752 
-762 SISEVQIKPGN
+762 
-773 SKTSWS
+773 
-779 PAPEDVNNDIVNA
+779 
-792 KNEAI
+792 
-797 ISANNTLI
+797 
-805 STIANHYTKSETD
+805 
-818 SKISIAKDEINLG
+818 
-831 VSTKYETKANV
+831 YETKADSMSKIEGVNG
-842 ETKVTSTLNSA
+842 SISA
-853 KSYSDTKKTEAINA
+853 L
-867 AATDATNKVNSAKNE
+867 V
-882 LNTAI
+882 
-887 NKKANSV
+887 
-894 DVYTKTEVYTKAQT
+894 
-908 DSAIKVA
+908 
-915 KDEINLGVSSTYETK
+915 GRVSST
-930 TNVETKINGVTIGGT
+930 
-945 NLLLN
+945 
-950 SHFDYDRN
+950 
-958 WWKGTGVTRVREGFD
+958 
-973 GGYCMKTV
+973 
-981 GAFKETRNFNQV
+981 
-993 ISITKLEKG
+993 
-1002 QQYTATVWIKTQN
+1002 
-1015 VVRGTT
+1015 
-1021 NPHLYLYAS
+1021 
-1030 YSLNNKW
+1030 
-1037 VTECALSKAIPNG
+1037 
-1050 TTAWTKYVLTFTIPT
+1050 
-1065 VDFDVMSVEGYAR
+1065 
-1078 DFTGTIWW
+1078 
-1086 DGIKLEKG
+1086 
-1094 NKASDW
+1094 
-1100 SPSPLDISTDITNAK
+1100 
-1115 TDAINT
+1115 
-1121 ASTDATNKANNAK
+1121 
-1134 NEAINSA
+1134 
-1141 NNALTTTIANY
+1141 
-1152 YTKAQTDSQ
+1152 
-1161 IKVAK
+1161 
-1166 DAINLGV
+1166 
-1173 SQTYETKTNVETKI
+1173 
-1187 EAIQV
+1187 
-1192 GGTNLV
+1192 
-1198 KQSKL
+1198 
-1203 LTDVTSLGGWHT
+1203 
-1215 TETGNE
+1215 
-1221 GFKKLEIVTTDTS
+1221 
-1234 WQECSVPLYTE
+1234 
-1245 INTITK
+1245 
-1251 AVTISFEYQETTSE
+1251 
-1265 LLLFSLGAYNGGTR
+1265 
-1279 LAETTNVTVSSGFKV
+1279 
-1294 ISTNN
+1294 
-1299 GWKTVYCTFDP
+1299 
-1310 TSINGRREA
+1310 
-1319 NQYRIQFKKVSGKT
+1319 
-1333 GTINVRKLKLEVGT
+1333 
-1347 KATTWSPAPE
+1347 
-1357 DTISDI
+1357 
-1363 NDAKTTAINTAA
+1363 
-1375 TDATNKA
+1375 
-1382 NNAKNEA
+1382 
-1389 INSANA
+1389 
-1395 TLTSTIA
+1395 
-1402 NYYTKSQT
+1402 
-1410 DSQIKVAKD
+1410 
-1419 AITQSVSS
+1419 
-1427 TYETKTNV
+1427 
-1435 TNKINGV
+1435 
-1442 NSSISSLQTRM
+1442 
-1453 NTAESKI
+1453 ESKI
-1460 TDTAI
+1460 TDEAI

-1480 GKVTTVQNSMN
+1480 GKVTIVQNSMN

-1498 NQIATKVDVNGVLST
+1498 NQIATKVDVNGVKST
-1513 IQQNP
+1513 IEQNP
-1518 NSIQI
+1518 SSVQI
-1523 GFNKISNALTIDSTG
+1523 GFNKISDALTVSADG
-1538 MIAKAQNGNKYFQL
+1538 LVAKTQSGNKYFQL

-1609 GVVTVQRQMNHGGIY
+1609 GVVSVQRQMNHGGIY
-1624 NNTYGQINIRQS
+1624 NNTYGQISIRQS
-1636 GQGGWEITGRSD
+1636 GQSGWEITGRSD
-1648 SQSIK
+1648 SQFIK
-1653 PGGAN
+1653 PSEAN
-1658 QGAVGSNTQYI
+1658 QRAIGSNTQYI

-1750 DDKAINSYGMV
+1750 EDKAINSYGMV

-1774 LNKLEYENSLLNDEL
+1774 LNKLEYENALLNDEL

>member
-1 MAKKL
+1 
-6 IRLYEQDTTDFSNNG
+6 
-21 LKILNPTSAKIT
+21 
-33 RNLIEYTYQLE
+33 
-44 LTHLLD
+44 
-50 EKGMMLTEERI
+50 
-61 LGYNG
+61 
-66 QYFRISSIRRNL
+66 
-78 KEVSIIAK
+78 
-86 HIFFDLNK
+86 
-94 NFIEDIN
+94 
-101 IKNKT
+101 
-106 GSMALAHILGGTSYP
+106 
-121 HSFSATSDIDTVASS
+121 
-136 RLVRKNVV
+136 
-144 SALIGDTD
+144 
-152 NSFINR
+152 
-158 WGGEL
+158 
-163 DIDGF
+163 
-168 TFKLNEQ
+168 
-175 IGKDDGYT
+175 
-183 IQYGKNL
+183 
-190 TGLDLQ
+190 
-196 LNMLE
+196 
-201 VVTRIRPVGFD
+201 
-212 GIEIDGLYVDSPYID
+212 
-227 NYALPIIKEIKYEN
+227 
-241 VKWKGSPNYE
+241 
-251 EREDDDSYIYD
+251 
-262 NLAEAQAKLIEL
+262 
-274 ATNEFVVNEIDLP
+274 
-287 KTTINIEFIEL
+287 
-298 SKTEEYKHLKFL
+298 
-310 QNINIGDTVHIYHK
+310 
-324 PLDINLKSRCI
+324 
-335 EYVYDC
+335 
-341 ILNKYETIT
+341 
-350 LGSYTKNFF
+350 
-359 TKTQNTNTTLDS
+359 
-371 GNLDVKFSGMVND
+371 
-384 ILQQT
+384 
-389 QKHLNDTIT
+389 
-398 SAMGGYVYKTNNA
+398 
-411 LYIMDTDDISTAQKL
+411 
-426 WVFNKNGLAFS
+426 
-437 SNGVNG
+437 
-443 PYTTGITMDGYIVGS
+443 MDGYIVGS

-477 ANLELSVQKKIQD
+477 ANLELSAQQKIQN
-490 ATNEETVKALIK
+490 ATDEETVKALIK

-508 ESTLSKEFVTVEN
+508 ESTLSKEFITVEN

-582 NAEDYVVTQLESY
+582 NAEDYVVTKLESY

-665 PYKFSNDISDKEAY
+665 PYKFSNDISDKEVY

-704 KANNQTVYRP
+704 KTNNQTVYRP

-818 SKISIAKDEINLG
+818 SQIN
-831 VSTKYETKANV
+831 V
-842 ETKVTSTLNSA
+842 
-853 KSYSDTKKTEAINA
+853 
-867 AATDATNKVNSAKNE
+867 AKN
-882 LNTAI
+882 
-887 NKKANSV
+887 
-894 DVYTKTEVYTKAQT
+894 
-908 DSAIKVA
+908 
-915 KDEINLGVSSTYETK
+915 
-930 TNVETKINGVTIGGT
+930 
-945 NLLLN
+945 
-950 SHFDYDRN
+950 
-958 WWKGTGVTRVREGFD
+958 
-973 GGYCMKTV
+973 
-981 GAFKETRNFNQV
+981 
-993 ISITKLEKG
+993 
-1002 QQYTATVWIKTQN
+1002 
-1015 VVRGTT
+1015 
-1021 NPHLYLYAS
+1021 
-1030 YSLNNKW
+1030 
-1037 VTECALSKAIPNG
+1037 
-1050 TTAWTKYVLTFTIPT
+1050 
-1065 VDFDVMSVEGYAR
+1065 
-1078 DFTGTIWW
+1078 
-1086 DGIKLEKG
+1086 
-1094 NKASDW
+1094 
-1100 SPSPLDISTDITNAK
+1100 
-1115 TDAINT
+1115 
-1121 ASTDATNKANNAK
+1121 
-1134 NEAINSA
+1134 
-1141 NNALTTTIANY
+1141 
-1152 YTKAQTDSQ
+1152 
-1161 IKVAK
+1161 
-1166 DAINLGV
+1166 
-1173 SQTYETKTNVETKI
+1173 
-1187 EAIQV
+1187 
-1192 GGTNLV
+1192 
-1198 KQSKL
+1198 
-1203 LTDVTSLGGWHT
+1203 
-1215 TETGNE
+1215 
-1221 GFKKLEIVTTDTS
+1221 
-1234 WQECSVPLYTE
+1234 
-1245 INTITK
+1245 
-1251 AVTISFEYQETTSE
+1251 
-1265 LLLFSLGAYNGGTR
+1265 
-1279 LAETTNVTVSSGFKV
+1279 
-1294 ISTNN
+1294 
-1299 GWKTVYCTFDP
+1299 
-1310 TSINGRREA
+1310 
-1319 NQYRIQFKKVSGKT
+1319 
-1333 GTINVRKLKLEVGT
+1333 
-1347 KATTWSPAPE
+1347 
-1357 DTISDI
+1357 
-1363 NDAKTTAINTAA
+1363 
-1375 TDATNKA
+1375 
-1382 NNAKNEA
+1382 
-1389 INSANA
+1389 
-1395 TLTSTIA
+1395 
-1402 NYYTKSQT
+1402 
-1410 DSQIKVAKD
+1410 

-1427 TYETKTNV
+1427 TYATKTDV
-1435 TNKINGV
+1435 TSSINGV
-1442 NSSISSLQTRM
+1442 NSSISSLTTRISS
-1453 NTAESKI
+1453 AESKI

-1498 NQIATKVDVNGVLST
+1498 NQIATKVDVNGVKST
-1513 IQQNP
+1513 IEQNP
-1518 NSIQI
+1518 SSVQI
-1523 GFNKISNALTIDSTG
+1523 GFNKISDALTVSADG
-1538 MIAKAQNGNKYFQL
+1538 LVAKTQSGNKYFQL

-1572 AAINN
+1572 AAINS

-1750 DDKAINSYGMV
+1750 EDKAINSYGMV

-1774 LNKLEYENSLLNDEL
+1774 LNKLEYENALLNDEL

>member
-78 KEVSIIAK
+78 KEVSVIAK

-101 IKNKT
+101 IKDKT
-106 GSMALAHILGGTSYP
+106 GSMALSHILGGTSYP

-241 VKWKGSPNYE
+241 VKWTGSPNYE

-274 ATNEFVVNEIDLP
+274 ATNEFIVNEIDLP

-359 TKTQNTNTTLDS
+359 TKTQNTNNTLD
-371 GNLDVKFSGMVND
+371 NV
-384 ILQQT
+384 
-389 QKHLNDTIT
+389 
-398 SAMGGYVYKTNNA
+398 
-411 LYIMDTDDISTAQKL
+411 
-426 WVFNKNGLAFS
+426 
-437 SNGVNG
+437 SN
-443 PYTTGITMDGYIVGS
+443 I
-458 MISANSITGEQ
+458 
-469 IQANSIKT
+469 
-477 ANLELSVQKKIQD
+477 
-490 ATNEETVKALIK
+490 
-502 ADLDGF
+502 
-508 ESTLSKEFVTVEN
+508 
-521 ATTQIQQ
+521 
-528 ATEVAVKEATQSI
+528 
-541 IDNAVSESMGAV
+541 
-553 DGQLNDKLNQY
+553 
-564 TSGTLL
+564 
-570 PAINEKAEEVLQ
+570 
-582 NAEDYVVTQLESY
+582 
-595 ATKQEL
+595 
-601 SSSISQTREQIELS
+601 
-615 VSEKYTT
+615 
-622 KTESATI
+622 
-629 ITEAIDGI
+629 
-637 TVGAINRALGTGENK
+637 
-652 SFKFNGGANETWL
+652 
-665 PYKFSNDISDKEAY
+665 
-679 VSFNYTLTGT
+679 
-689 AQNGSQIEFA
+689 
-699 PSYLK
+699 
-704 KANNQTVYRP
+704 
-714 KHIFFTSNR
+714 
-723 LQDVNITDTVSFT
+723 
-736 TKDFQDI
+736 
-743 SPSSTSYIR
+743 
-752 FVGNGFTGTL
+752 
-762 SISEVQIKPGN
+762 
-773 SKTSWS
+773 
-779 PAPEDVNNDIVNA
+779 
-792 KNEAI
+792 
-797 ISANNTLI
+797 
-805 STIANHYTKSETD
+805 
-818 SKISIAKDEINLG
+818 
-831 VSTKYETKANV
+831 YETKADSMSKIEGVNG
-842 ETKVTSTLNSA
+842 SISA
-853 KSYSDTKKTEAINA
+853 L
-867 AATDATNKVNSAKNE
+867 V
-882 LNTAI
+882 
-887 NKKANSV
+887 
-894 DVYTKTEVYTKAQT
+894 
-908 DSAIKVA
+908 
-915 KDEINLGVSSTYETK
+915 GRVSST
-930 TNVETKINGVTIGGT
+930 
-945 NLLLN
+945 
-950 SHFDYDRN
+950 
-958 WWKGTGVTRVREGFD
+958 
-973 GGYCMKTV
+973 
-981 GAFKETRNFNQV
+981 
-993 ISITKLEKG
+993 
-1002 QQYTATVWIKTQN
+1002 
-1015 VVRGTT
+1015 
-1021 NPHLYLYAS
+1021 
-1030 YSLNNKW
+1030 
-1037 VTECALSKAIPNG
+1037 
-1050 TTAWTKYVLTFTIPT
+1050 
-1065 VDFDVMSVEGYAR
+1065 
-1078 DFTGTIWW
+1078 
-1086 DGIKLEKG
+1086 
-1094 NKASDW
+1094 
-1100 SPSPLDISTDITNAK
+1100 
-1115 TDAINT
+1115 
-1121 ASTDATNKANNAK
+1121 
-1134 NEAINSA
+1134 
-1141 NNALTTTIANY
+1141 
-1152 YTKAQTDSQ
+1152 
-1161 IKVAK
+1161 
-1166 DAINLGV
+1166 
-1173 SQTYETKTNVETKI
+1173 
-1187 EAIQV
+1187 
-1192 GGTNLV
+1192 
-1198 KQSKL
+1198 
-1203 LTDVTSLGGWHT
+1203 
-1215 TETGNE
+1215 
-1221 GFKKLEIVTTDTS
+1221 
-1234 WQECSVPLYTE
+1234 
-1245 INTITK
+1245 
-1251 AVTISFEYQETTSE
+1251 
-1265 LLLFSLGAYNGGTR
+1265 
-1279 LAETTNVTVSSGFKV
+1279 
-1294 ISTNN
+1294 
-1299 GWKTVYCTFDP
+1299 
-1310 TSINGRREA
+1310 
-1319 NQYRIQFKKVSGKT
+1319 
-1333 GTINVRKLKLEVGT
+1333 
-1347 KATTWSPAPE
+1347 
-1357 DTISDI
+1357 
-1363 NDAKTTAINTAA
+1363 
-1375 TDATNKA
+1375 
-1382 NNAKNEA
+1382 
-1389 INSANA
+1389 
-1395 TLTSTIA
+1395 
-1402 NYYTKSQT
+1402 
-1410 DSQIKVAKD
+1410 
-1419 AITQSVSS
+1419 
-1427 TYETKTNV
+1427 
-1435 TNKINGV
+1435 
-1442 NSSISSLQTRM
+1442 
-1453 NTAESKI
+1453 ESKI
-1460 TDTAI
+1460 TDEAI

-1480 GKVTTVQNSMN
+1480 GKVTIVQNSMN

-1498 NQIATKVDVNGVLST
+1498 NQIATKVDVNGVKST
-1513 IQQNP
+1513 IEQNP
-1518 NSIQI
+1518 SSVQI
-1523 GFNKISNALTIDSTG
+1523 GFNKISDALTVSADG
-1538 MIAKAQNGNKYFQL
+1538 LVAKTQSGNKYFQL

-1609 GVVTVQRQMNHGGIY
+1609 GVVSVQRQMNHGGIY

-1653 PGGAN
+1653 PSGAN
-1658 QGAVGSNTQYI
+1658 QGAIGSNTQYI

-1750 DDKAINSYGMV
+1750 EDKAINSYGMV

-1774 LNKLEYENSLLNDEL
+1774 LNKLEYENALLNDEL

>member
-21 LKILNPTSAKIT
+21 LKILSPTSAKIT

-106 GSMALAHILGGTSYP
+106 GSMALSHILGGTSYP

-183 IQYGKNL
+183 IRYGKNL

-241 VKWKGSPNYE
+241 VKWTGSPNYE

-359 TKTQNTNTTLDS
+359 TKTQNTNNTLD
-371 GNLDVKFSGMVND
+371 NV
-384 ILQQT
+384 
-389 QKHLNDTIT
+389 
-398 SAMGGYVYKTNNA
+398 
-411 LYIMDTDDISTAQKL
+411 
-426 WVFNKNGLAFS
+426 
-437 SNGVNG
+437 SN
-443 PYTTGITMDGYIVGS
+443 I
-458 MISANSITGEQ
+458 
-469 IQANSIKT
+469 
-477 ANLELSVQKKIQD
+477 
-490 ATNEETVKALIK
+490 
-502 ADLDGF
+502 
-508 ESTLSKEFVTVEN
+508 
-521 ATTQIQQ
+521 
-528 ATEVAVKEATQSI
+528 
-541 IDNAVSESMGAV
+541 
-553 DGQLNDKLNQY
+553 
-564 TSGTLL
+564 
-570 PAINEKAEEVLQ
+570 
-582 NAEDYVVTQLESY
+582 
-595 ATKQEL
+595 
-601 SSSISQTREQIELS
+601 
-615 VSEKYTT
+615 
-622 KTESATI
+622 
-629 ITEAIDGI
+629 
-637 TVGAINRALGTGENK
+637 
-652 SFKFNGGANETWL
+652 
-665 PYKFSNDISDKEAY
+665 
-679 VSFNYTLTGT
+679 
-689 AQNGSQIEFA
+689 
-699 PSYLK
+699 
-704 KANNQTVYRP
+704 
-714 KHIFFTSNR
+714 
-723 LQDVNITDTVSFT
+723 
-736 TKDFQDI
+736 
-743 SPSSTSYIR
+743 
-752 FVGNGFTGTL
+752 
-762 SISEVQIKPGN
+762 
-773 SKTSWS
+773 
-779 PAPEDVNNDIVNA
+779 
-792 KNEAI
+792 
-797 ISANNTLI
+797 
-805 STIANHYTKSETD
+805 
-818 SKISIAKDEINLG
+818 
-831 VSTKYETKANV
+831 YETKADSMSKIEGVNG
-842 ETKVTSTLNSA
+842 SISA
-853 KSYSDTKKTEAINA
+853 L
-867 AATDATNKVNSAKNE
+867 V
-882 LNTAI
+882 
-887 NKKANSV
+887 
-894 DVYTKTEVYTKAQT
+894 
-908 DSAIKVA
+908 
-915 KDEINLGVSSTYETK
+915 GRVSST
-930 TNVETKINGVTIGGT
+930 
-945 NLLLN
+945 
-950 SHFDYDRN
+950 
-958 WWKGTGVTRVREGFD
+958 
-973 GGYCMKTV
+973 
-981 GAFKETRNFNQV
+981 
-993 ISITKLEKG
+993 
-1002 QQYTATVWIKTQN
+1002 
-1015 VVRGTT
+1015 
-1021 NPHLYLYAS
+1021 
-1030 YSLNNKW
+1030 
-1037 VTECALSKAIPNG
+1037 
-1050 TTAWTKYVLTFTIPT
+1050 
-1065 VDFDVMSVEGYAR
+1065 
-1078 DFTGTIWW
+1078 
-1086 DGIKLEKG
+1086 
-1094 NKASDW
+1094 
-1100 SPSPLDISTDITNAK
+1100 
-1115 TDAINT
+1115 
-1121 ASTDATNKANNAK
+1121 
-1134 NEAINSA
+1134 
-1141 NNALTTTIANY
+1141 
-1152 YTKAQTDSQ
+1152 
-1161 IKVAK
+1161 
-1166 DAINLGV
+1166 
-1173 SQTYETKTNVETKI
+1173 
-1187 EAIQV
+1187 
-1192 GGTNLV
+1192 
-1198 KQSKL
+1198 
-1203 LTDVTSLGGWHT
+1203 
-1215 TETGNE
+1215 
-1221 GFKKLEIVTTDTS
+1221 
-1234 WQECSVPLYTE
+1234 
-1245 INTITK
+1245 
-1251 AVTISFEYQETTSE
+1251 
-1265 LLLFSLGAYNGGTR
+1265 
-1279 LAETTNVTVSSGFKV
+1279 
-1294 ISTNN
+1294 
-1299 GWKTVYCTFDP
+1299 
-1310 TSINGRREA
+1310 
-1319 NQYRIQFKKVSGKT
+1319 
-1333 GTINVRKLKLEVGT
+1333 
-1347 KATTWSPAPE
+1347 
-1357 DTISDI
+1357 
-1363 NDAKTTAINTAA
+1363 
-1375 TDATNKA
+1375 
-1382 NNAKNEA
+1382 
-1389 INSANA
+1389 
-1395 TLTSTIA
+1395 
-1402 NYYTKSQT
+1402 
-1410 DSQIKVAKD
+1410 
-1419 AITQSVSS
+1419 
-1427 TYETKTNV
+1427 
-1435 TNKINGV
+1435 
-1442 NSSISSLQTRM
+1442 
-1453 NTAESKI
+1453 ESKI
-1460 TDTAI
+1460 TDEAI

-1480 GKVTTVQNSMN
+1480 GKVTIVQNSMN

-1498 NQIATKVDVNGVLST
+1498 NQIATKVDVNGVKS
-1513 IQQNP
+1513 IIEQNP
-1518 NSIQI
+1518 SSVQI
-1523 GFNKISNALTIDSTG
+1523 GFNKISDALTVSADGLVTKTQS
-1538 MIAKAQNGNKYFQL
+1538 GNKYFQL

-1609 GVVTVQRQMNHGGIY
+1609 GVVSVQRQMNHGGIY
-1624 NNTYGQINIRQS
+1624 NNTYGQISIRQS
-1636 GQGGWEITGRSD
+1636 DQSGWEITGRSD

-1653 PGGAN
+1653 PDGAN
-1658 QGAVGSNTQYI
+1658 QGAIGSNTQYI

-1774 LNKLEYENSLLNDEL
+1774 LNKLEYENALLNDEL

>member
-762 SISEVQIKPGN
+762 SVSEVQIKPGN

-818 SKISIAKDEINLG
+818 SAISVAKDAINLG
-831 VSTKYETKANV
+831 VSNKYETKANV

-867 AATDATNKVNSAKNE
+867 AATDATNKVNSAKTE

-887 NKKANSV
+887 GKKANSV
-894 DVYTKTEVYTKAQT
+894 DVYTKSEVYTKTQT

-915 KDEINLGVSSTYETK
+915 KDAINLGVSNTYETKANVETKVSSTLNSAKSYADTKKTEAINTASTDAANKANQAKTDAINSANNTLTTTIKNYYTKTETDSAIKVAKDAINLGVSSTYETK
-930 TNVETKINGVTIGGT
+930 TNV
-945 NLLLN
+945 
-950 SHFDYDRN
+950 
-958 WWKGTGVTRVREGFD
+958 
-973 GGYCMKTV
+973 
-981 GAFKETRNFNQV
+981 
-993 ISITKLEKG
+993 
-1002 QQYTATVWIKTQN
+1002 
-1015 VVRGTT
+1015 
-1021 NPHLYLYAS
+1021 
-1030 YSLNNKW
+1030 
-1037 VTECALSKAIPNG
+1037 
-1050 TTAWTKYVLTFTIPT
+1050 
-1065 VDFDVMSVEGYAR
+1065 
-1078 DFTGTIWW
+1078 
-1086 DGIKLEKG
+1086 
-1094 NKASDW
+1094 
-1100 SPSPLDISTDITNAK
+1100 TNAINSAKSYADTKK
-1115 TDAINT
+1115 T
-1121 ASTDATNKANNAK
+1121 
-1134 NEAINSA
+1134 EAINSA
-1141 NNALTTTIANY
+1141 NSTLSTTIQNY
-1152 YTKAQTDSQ
+1152 YTKTETNSQ
-1161 IKVAK
+1161 INVAK
-1166 DAINLGV
+1166 NAVTTSVSNLKTEVMNATYTNLLANSDFLIGEPVPKGYWVNNTDCVRMSDWLLNGAKGIKINVSGQSGNTYIGVFTTWIKAIEGQRFTASAYVITSSSSGLDQGCGIEIEWYDSNENRIGI
-1173 SQTYETKTNVETKI
+1173 SGQPFTPKTN
-1187 EAIQV
+1187 
-1192 GGTNLV
+1192 
-1198 KQSKL
+1198 
-1203 LTDVTSLGGWHT
+1203 
-1215 TETGNE
+1215 
-1221 GFKKLEIVTTDTS
+1221 DT
-1234 WQECSVPLYTE
+1234 WERV
-1245 INTITK
+1245 
-1251 AVTISFEYQETTSE
+1251 AVTGTAPRGAVKARVRVHVVRNGILYVTRMMLQEGTT
-1265 LLLFSLGAYNGGTR
+1265 
-1279 LAETTNVTVSSGFKV
+1279 
-1294 ISTNN
+1294 
-1299 GWKTVYCTFDP
+1299 
-1310 TSINGRREA
+1310 
-1319 NQYRIQFKKVSGKT
+1319 
-1333 GTINVRKLKLEVGT
+1333 
-1347 KATTWSPAPE
+1347 
-1357 DTISDI
+1357 
-1363 NDAKTTAINTAA
+1363 TTAWVRGGDIDTV
-1375 TDATNKA
+1375 
-1382 NNAKNEA
+1382 EERLS
-1389 INSANA
+1389 SAE
-1395 TLTSTIA
+1395 
-1402 NYYTKSQT
+1402 Q
-1410 DSQIKVAKD
+1410 
-1419 AITQSVSS
+1419 
-1427 TYETKTNV
+1427 
-1435 TNKINGV
+1435 
-1442 NSSISSLQTRM
+1442 
-1453 NTAESKI
+1453 KI
-1460 TDTAI
+1460 TDESI
-1465 TNTVKQNFYTKTETD
+1465 TSTVKKNFYTKTETENAITSKGYATQSQLQQTANDFQFKFTQSGGYNLVRNGNPKPNNYNHWWVSGNGWWYLGDKYDIGIGTTDVNEAYAGSAVFKVQKNCAYSFSCWLFAEQNTKGADVYFIGSSKDD
-1480 GKVTTVQNSMN
+1480 GSYEQATLLYTGGKDGW
-1491 SSITQLS
+1491 
-1498 NQIATKVDVNGVLST
+1498 TKVEATFTTGSNIEYGFIRIDNNGASNTSGYNVVFFSEVQVVKGSNCYPQWSPNPNEVYDGITTIDKNGVTVSSSNINGYTCMTSWGFFVNKGGKDLVSVDGSGLRLFDAK
-1513 IQQNP
+1513 IQ
-1518 NSIQI
+1518 
-1523 GFNKISNALTIDSTG
+1523 LTH
-1538 MIAKAQNGNKYFQL
+1538 ANGNKYFL
-1552 GYNGMTM
+1552 LDENGIVM

-1591 LGHHVN
+1591 LGHHVD

-1609 GVVTVQRQMNHGGIY
+1609 GVVSVQRQINHNGVFY
-1624 NNTYGQINIRQS
+1624 NNYGQMFIRQS

-1658 QGAVGSNTQYI
+1658 QGAIGSHTQYI

-1691 VDDLECLKLVSEVQP
+1691 VNDLECLKLVSEVQP

-1712 EYDEDGNDITT
+1712 EYDEEGNDITT

-1750 DDKAINSYGMV
+1750 EDKAINSYGMV

-1774 LNKLEYENSLLNDEL
+1774 LNKLEYENALLNDEL

>member
-78 KEVSIIAK
+78 KEVSVIAK

-359 TKTQNTNTTLDS
+359 TKTQNTNNTLD
-371 GNLDVKFSGMVND
+371 NV
-384 ILQQT
+384 
-389 QKHLNDTIT
+389 
-398 SAMGGYVYKTNNA
+398 
-411 LYIMDTDDISTAQKL
+411 
-426 WVFNKNGLAFS
+426 
-437 SNGVNG
+437 SN
-443 PYTTGITMDGYIVGS
+443 I
-458 MISANSITGEQ
+458 
-469 IQANSIKT
+469 
-477 ANLELSVQKKIQD
+477 
-490 ATNEETVKALIK
+490 
-502 ADLDGF
+502 
-508 ESTLSKEFVTVEN
+508 
-521 ATTQIQQ
+521 
-528 ATEVAVKEATQSI
+528 
-541 IDNAVSESMGAV
+541 
-553 DGQLNDKLNQY
+553 
-564 TSGTLL
+564 
-570 PAINEKAEEVLQ
+570 
-582 NAEDYVVTQLESY
+582 
-595 ATKQEL
+595 
-601 SSSISQTREQIELS
+601 
-615 VSEKYTT
+615 
-622 KTESATI
+622 
-629 ITEAIDGI
+629 
-637 TVGAINRALGTGENK
+637 
-652 SFKFNGGANETWL
+652 
-665 PYKFSNDISDKEAY
+665 
-679 VSFNYTLTGT
+679 
-689 AQNGSQIEFA
+689 
-699 PSYLK
+699 
-704 KANNQTVYRP
+704 
-714 KHIFFTSNR
+714 
-723 LQDVNITDTVSFT
+723 
-736 TKDFQDI
+736 
-743 SPSSTSYIR
+743 
-752 FVGNGFTGTL
+752 
-762 SISEVQIKPGN
+762 
-773 SKTSWS
+773 
-779 PAPEDVNNDIVNA
+779 
-792 KNEAI
+792 
-797 ISANNTLI
+797 
-805 STIANHYTKSETD
+805 
-818 SKISIAKDEINLG
+818 
-831 VSTKYETKANV
+831 YETKADSMSKIEGVNG
-842 ETKVTSTLNSA
+842 SISA
-853 KSYSDTKKTEAINA
+853 L
-867 AATDATNKVNSAKNE
+867 V
-882 LNTAI
+882 
-887 NKKANSV
+887 
-894 DVYTKTEVYTKAQT
+894 
-908 DSAIKVA
+908 
-915 KDEINLGVSSTYETK
+915 GRVSST
-930 TNVETKINGVTIGGT
+930 
-945 NLLLN
+945 
-950 SHFDYDRN
+950 
-958 WWKGTGVTRVREGFD
+958 
-973 GGYCMKTV
+973 
-981 GAFKETRNFNQV
+981 
-993 ISITKLEKG
+993 
-1002 QQYTATVWIKTQN
+1002 
-1015 VVRGTT
+1015 
-1021 NPHLYLYAS
+1021 
-1030 YSLNNKW
+1030 
-1037 VTECALSKAIPNG
+1037 
-1050 TTAWTKYVLTFTIPT
+1050 
-1065 VDFDVMSVEGYAR
+1065 
-1078 DFTGTIWW
+1078 
-1086 DGIKLEKG
+1086 
-1094 NKASDW
+1094 
-1100 SPSPLDISTDITNAK
+1100 
-1115 TDAINT
+1115 
-1121 ASTDATNKANNAK
+1121 
-1134 NEAINSA
+1134 
-1141 NNALTTTIANY
+1141 
-1152 YTKAQTDSQ
+1152 
-1161 IKVAK
+1161 
-1166 DAINLGV
+1166 
-1173 SQTYETKTNVETKI
+1173 
-1187 EAIQV
+1187 
-1192 GGTNLV
+1192 
-1198 KQSKL
+1198 
-1203 LTDVTSLGGWHT
+1203 
-1215 TETGNE
+1215 
-1221 GFKKLEIVTTDTS
+1221 
-1234 WQECSVPLYTE
+1234 
-1245 INTITK
+1245 
-1251 AVTISFEYQETTSE
+1251 
-1265 LLLFSLGAYNGGTR
+1265 
-1279 LAETTNVTVSSGFKV
+1279 
-1294 ISTNN
+1294 
-1299 GWKTVYCTFDP
+1299 
-1310 TSINGRREA
+1310 
-1319 NQYRIQFKKVSGKT
+1319 
-1333 GTINVRKLKLEVGT
+1333 
-1347 KATTWSPAPE
+1347 
-1357 DTISDI
+1357 
-1363 NDAKTTAINTAA
+1363 
-1375 TDATNKA
+1375 
-1382 NNAKNEA
+1382 
-1389 INSANA
+1389 
-1395 TLTSTIA
+1395 
-1402 NYYTKSQT
+1402 
-1410 DSQIKVAKD
+1410 
-1419 AITQSVSS
+1419 
-1427 TYETKTNV
+1427 
-1435 TNKINGV
+1435 
-1442 NSSISSLQTRM
+1442 
-1453 NTAESKI
+1453 ESKI
-1460 TDTAI
+1460 TDEAI

-1480 GKVTTVQNSMN
+1480 GKVTIVQNSMN

-1498 NQIATKVDVNGVLST
+1498 NQIATKVDVNGVKST
-1513 IQQNP
+1513 IEQNP
-1518 NSIQI
+1518 SSVQI
-1523 GFNKISNALTIDSTG
+1523 GFNKISDALTVSADG
-1538 MIAKAQNGNKYFQL
+1538 LVAKTQSGNKYFQL

-1609 GVVTVQRQMNHGGIY
+1609 GVVSVQRQMNHGGIY
-1624 NNTYGQINIRQS
+1624 NNTYGQISIHQS

-1653 PGGAN
+1653 PSGAN
-1658 QGAVGSNTQYI
+1658 QGAIGSNTQYI

-1774 LNKLEYENSLLNDEL
+1774 LNKLEYENALLNDEL